1 MRKLSTEKYCA
12 TRWGTNSVTVRDQ
25 DIEELARLRLRA
37 EYSFDEVRS
46 AALTDF
52 MIKYLRLFAGKREN
66 KAFIDANL
74 PGMIEKMRPEV
85 GEQYRK
91 EAEDAEL
98 TKLARE
104 REETALALERALVEA
119 DEDASK
125 IAKELDFEN
134 LAKKAFPNTPV
145 EWLRQV
151 GYRPEYSWD
160 ADERTDRKAYI
171 FACFSE
177 IAYLQY
183 TKFDLP
189 GEGRYKVV
197 PSEALENLRTHNM
210 RFDLAAVVQAVTG
223 GEGLTVTIS
232 NPGRGFVYATFVTP
246 KFIVI
251 AVRGTSTLSELLLI
265 DFNSLKVGG
274 GNDRYHSGFY
284 KEAMTAMSELK
295 KQSALVTAEGVN
307 GIPVYFTG
315 HSMGG
320 AVSWIFRH
328 IWGNSHRVMTPY
340 IYASPRI
347 GNSAVARKY
356 PVYAYTRANDA
367 VPHLPPLSWHFED
380 AVGATT
386 VNAEEE
392 KMSKIALWAKF
403 WKIRKNH
410 SIERYRKEL
419 GEKTGDPQFSPDVY
433 FTALFAEMIDVYRVL
448 GHPYPYGIQT
458 NDPAGA

>member
-1 MRKLSTEKYCA
+1 
-12 TRWGTNSVTVRDQ
+12 
-25 DIEELARLRLRA
+25 
-37 EYSFDEVRS
+37 
-46 AALTDF
+46 
-52 MIKYLRLFAGKREN
+52 
-66 KAFIDANL
+66 
-74 PGMIEKMRPEV
+74 
-85 GEQYRK
+85 
-91 EAEDAEL
+91 
-98 TKLARE
+98 
-104 REETALALERALVEA
+104 
-119 DEDASK
+119 
-125 IAKELDFEN
+125 
-134 LAKKAFPNTPV
+134 
-145 EWLRQV
+145 
-151 GYRPEYSWD
+151 
-160 ADERTDRKAYI
+160 
-171 FACFSE
+171 
-177 IAYLQY
+177 
-183 TKFDLP
+183 
-189 GEGRYKVV
+189 
-197 PSEALENLRTHNM
+197 M

-265 DFNSLKVGG
+265 DFNSLKVDS

-284 KEAMTAMSELK
+284 KEAMTAVPELK
-295 KQSALVTAEGVN
+295 KQSALIAAEGVN

-347 GNSAVARKY
+347 GNSAVTKKY

-367 VPHLPPLSWHFED
+367 VPHLPPLSWDFED
-380 AVGATT
+380 AVGGAT

-410 SIERYRKEL
+410 AIERYRKEL
-419 GEKTGDPQFSPDVY
+419 GEKAGDKQFSPDVY

-448 GHPYPYGIQT
+448 GHPYPYGIQKHGS
-458 NDPAGA
+458 DGA